1 MPKTKR
7 FAPQSII
14 IVGGEG
20 TRLQPL
26 TFKTPK
32 PLLPIGGLSVIEY
45 QINKLKTVGMQ
56 NVVLATGYKAEK
68 FKKHFQNGKSFGMSI
83 KYAYEETLLGTGG
96 AIRNAYDLLPSADP
110 ETPVIIWNGDII
122 SNIDLQKML
131 NKFYYTKSD
140 LMIYLTPVDN
150 PRMYG
155 LVELGPKDEIVKF
168 VEKPKAKTKIKT
180 NMVNAGCYIIKRKLL
195 GSFFPQNVTIS
206 VEREIFPDLIKEE
219 IKAFGYVTEDLWF
232 DIGTPEKYLQTNI
245 LAAQNKIIGI
255 KLPEIKYETA
265 TNETGTTIISKQAAI
280 PESATIANSMIEEGV
295 KIGEKST
302 IINSY
307 VGKNTYIGANT
318 VITGAIIGD
327 GAHIGDLNEIPSGA
341 RINHHARIEK
351 QAIRFT
357 NI

>member
-1 MPKTKR
+1 MPQTKKLS
-7 FAPQSII
+7 PQSII

-68 FKKHFQNGKSFGMSI
+68 FKKHFQNGKAFGMSI
-83 KYAYEETLLGTGG
+83 KYAYEGTLLGTGG
-96 AIRNAYDLLPSADP
+96 AIRNAYDLLPTADP
-110 ETPVIIWNGDII
+110 DAPVIIWNGDII
-122 SNIDLQKML
+122 ANISLEKML
-131 NKFYYTKSD
+131 NKFYATKSG
-140 LMIYLTPVDN
+140 LMMYLTPVDN

-155 LVELGPKDEIVKF
+155 LVELGDDNQILKF

-255 KLPEIKYETA
+255 KPPEGKYKT
-265 TNETGTTIISKQAAI
+265 TTDGTGITIISNQAVI
-280 PESATIANSMIEEGV
+280 PETTTIANSMVKEGV
-295 KIGEKST
+295 KIGENST
-302 IINSY
+302 ITNSY
-307 VGKNTYIGANT
+307 VGKNTYIGVDT
-318 VITGAIIGD
+318 VIDNAIIGD

-341 RINHHARIEK
+341 KINHHARIEK